1 MRLGEQ
7 WEEIRASLP
16 LDWGTARVALEA
28 DDEGCDHV
36 ARVVGSVAPDRV
48 GNRFELELVR
58 EGDRVGTTPSALQS
72 LLGRLDRDGVRGR
85 LELVAAERESIATE
99 WDLLVRR
106 LPPDWSHLYAEL
118 ELDSSDF
125 LERGAIL
132 LSPTNPLLVGDPAVL
147 RFRCARRLGYG
158 VSSEMAR
165 RCLERLDAE
174 RITGRVR
181 LLRVVSEDRP
191 VLTQGPVWREHG
203 RSV

>member
-7 WEEIRASLP
+7 WNEIRAELP
-16 LDWGTARVALEA
+16 LGWGLARLAVAA
-28 DDEGCDHV
+28 DDEGCDRV
-36 ARVVGSVAPDRV
+36 ARVLGPLAPDRA
-48 GNRFELELVR
+48 GNRFELEVVR
-58 EGDRVGTTPSALQS
+58 SDDRLGATPATLQG
-72 LLGRLDRDGVRGR
+72 LLARLDREGVRGE
-85 LELVAAERESIATE
+85 LELLSAERESLATE

-106 LPPDWSHLYAEL
+106 LPADWSHLYAEL

-125 LERGAIL
+125 LERGAVL
-132 LSPTNPLLVGDPAVL
+132 FSPANPLLVRDPAVL
-147 RFRCARRLGYG
+147 RFRAARRIGYG

-165 RCLERLDAE
+165 RSLERLDRE

-191 VLTQGPVWREHG
+191 VLTQGPVWRERG

>member
-7 WEEIRASLP
+7 WEEIRAELP
-16 LDWGTARVALEA
+16 LDWGTARLALEA
-28 DDEGCDHV
+28 DAERCERV
-36 ARVVGSVAPDRV
+36 ARVLGPVAPEPA

-58 EGDRVGTTPSALQS
+58 GGERAGTTPAALQS
-72 LLGRLDRDGVRGR
+72 LLARLDRDGVRGR
-85 LELVAAERESIATE
+85 LELVAADRESLATE
-99 WDLLVRR
+99 WDLLLRR
-106 LPPDWSHLYAEL
+106 LPADWSHLYAEL
-118 ELDSSDF
+118 ALDSSDF

-132 LSPTNPLLVGDPAVL
+132 VSPTNPLLVGEQAVL

-158 VSSEMAR
+158 VSSEIAR

-203 RSV
+203 RSI